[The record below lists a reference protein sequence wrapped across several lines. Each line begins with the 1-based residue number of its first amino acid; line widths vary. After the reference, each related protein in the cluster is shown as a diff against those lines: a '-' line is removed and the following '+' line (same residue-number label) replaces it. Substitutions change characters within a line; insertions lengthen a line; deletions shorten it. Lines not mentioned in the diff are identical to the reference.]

1 MKQYQIDFPQ
11 IHQLNNDF
19 IKTYFM
25 FTLAA
30 IFVVDVMVNNKK
42 YTFNSSINVEIVA
55 QMCRMFENNNKSNF
69 MAKYPKENTYRTI
82 K

>member
-1 MKQYQIDFPQ
+1 
-11 IHQLNNDF
+11 
-19 IKTYFM
+19 M

-42 YTFNSSINVEIVA
+42 IHFNSSINVEIVS

-69 MAKYPKENTYRTI
+69 MAKYPKENAYRTI